1 MGLIKYRVNE
11 VAKDFGVPNKEISRI
26 LSEYKTAPKSHMQV
40 LEDDELD
47 VIFEYMSQHNQI
59 ESIEE
64 VYRVPEKEEEKPK
77 EEKPASKSGSASGK
91 KDKQQGE
98 KTAAPAP
105 NAKES
110 ESAKAQEEAQP
121 VKKKE
126 NKPFVPRKVA
136 EKRVVD
142 TRGSAKAR
150 QTPEASAR
158 DREEAAAQC

>member
-77 EEKPASKSGSASGK
+77 EEKPA
-91 KDKQQGE
+91 
-98 KTAAPAP
+98 
-105 NAKES
+105 
-110 ESAKAQEEAQP
+110 
-121 VKKKE
+121 
-126 NKPFVPRKVA
+126 
-136 EKRVVD
+136 
-142 TRGSAKAR
+142 
-150 QTPEASAR
+150 
-158 DREEAAAQC
+158 

>member
-77 EEKPASKSGSASGK
+77 EEKPASKSGRKEGQTAGRKNCCAGSECQRERERQGSGGSPAGKEKGKQTLCPAQSCGK
-91 KDKQQGE
+91 KSCRY
-98 KTAAPAP
+98 TRL
-105 NAKES
+105 
-110 ESAKAQEEAQP
+110 
-121 VKKKE
+121 
-126 NKPFVPRKVA
+126 RKGQYR
-136 EKRVVD
+136 KI
-142 TRGSAKAR
+142 
-150 QTPEASAR
+150 Q
-158 DREEAAAQC
+158 